1 MTLQVELVSP
11 EAIVWSGEANM
22 VIARTLEGDAAFME
36 GHIPMIGALA
46 TGIVRVIADGEPERQ
61 IAVHSGFVEVTPTDG
76 GATKVAVLSDMAE
89 LAEDVDLSRAQGAK
103 DRAEEALRADA
114 DDEVASAALRRA
126 EVRILVAE
134 AATKR

>member
-1 MTLQVELVSP
+1 
-11 EAIVWSGEANM
+11 
-22 VIARTLEGDAAFME
+22 
-36 GHIPMIGALA
+36 
-46 TGIVRVIADGEPERQ
+46 
-61 IAVHSGFVEVTPTDG
+61 
-76 GATKVAVLSDMAE
+76 VAVLSDMAE